1 MARIDHYGFGR
12 IVVDGREET
21 RDLIILPDRVVRNW
35 WRQQGHALVVDDLR
49 GVLDELP
56 SHLVVGTDAQ
66 GRMRPDP
73 GTIHQLQQRGV
84 TVEALP
90 TSQAVRRFGEL
101 DPASTAAALHLTC

>member
-1 MARIDHYGFGR
+1 MARIDHYEFGR

-56 SHLVVGTDAQ
+56 SHLVVGTGAQ
-66 GRMRPDP
+66 GRLRPDP
-73 GTIHQLQQRGV
+73 STIQQLQQRGV
-84 TVEALP
+84 TVETLP
-90 TSQAVRRFGEL
+90 TGQAVRRLGEL